1 MPLSPSVET
10 LLSRVW
16 DSITFN
22 RFLTGVGIFFLFL
35 NAKGL
40 PGVWHYRLFK
50 GLFIELVWKRS
61 TTPAPLLDSRGRP
74 RLYSYFVTEC
84 SNPVIECDYNLH
96 KSNST
101 FFSDLD
107 INRTQLMMVH
117 FKHVLSTA
125 SMPGKTKTAN
135 GSGNGQARK
144 KPLMMAMGGVSCL
157 FHREIKPLQRYEIWS
172 RVLAWDEKWVYVVSY
187 FVKKGA
193 LSKDG
198 NFGGGLDLDPKVN
211 SKVVL
216 ASCMA
221 RYVFKEGRIT
231 VKPERV
237 LQECGLLPLPQDEEV
252 VEEKAE
258 KASVGSNWGKE
269 QFEEARQ
276 KGLVTAGKFSGLE
289 VLPLMTGFGESGV
302 LGRYGDL

>member
-1 MPLSPSVET
+1 MALPSSVET
-10 LLSRVW
+10 LLSTVW
-16 DSITFN
+16 DSITIN
-22 RFLTGVGIFFLFL
+22 RLLTGAGIFFLFL

-61 TTPAPLLDSRGRP
+61 TTPAPLLDSQGRP

-107 INRTQLMMVH
+107 INRTQLMMAH

-135 GSGNGQARK
+135 DNGDDQERK
-144 KPLMMAMGGVSCL
+144 RPLMMAMGGVSCL
-157 FHREIKPLQRYEIWS
+157 FHREIKPLQRYEVWS

-187 FVKKGA
+187 FVKKGS
-193 LSKDG
+193 LSRDG
-198 NFGGGLDLDPKVN
+198 NFKGDLDLDPKVN
-211 SKVVL
+211 AKVVL

-237 LQECGLLPLPQDEEV
+237 LQECGLLPLAEDAV
-252 VEEKAE
+252 AGEKAE
-258 KASVGSNWGKE
+258 KASVDSWGKE

-302 LGRYGDL
+302 LGRYSDF

>member
-1 MPLSPSVET
+1 MALSPSVET
-10 LLSRVW
+10 LLNTVW
-16 DSITFN
+16 ESISLTHL
-22 RFLTGVGIFFLFL
+22 LTGAGVLFLFL

-50 GLFIELVWKRS
+50 SLFIELVWKRS
-61 TTPAPLLDSRGRP
+61 TAPAPLLDSQGRP

-107 INRTQLMMVH
+107 INRTQLMIAH

-125 SMPGKTKTAN
+125 SFPGKTRTAN
-135 GSGNGQARK
+135 GNGNEQESKR
-144 KPLMMAMGGVSCL
+144 PLMMALGGVSCL

-187 FVKKGA
+187 FVKKGS
-193 LSKDG
+193 LGRDG
-198 NFGGGLDLDPKVN
+198 NFSGDLDLDPKGN
-211 SKVVL
+211 AKAVL

-221 RYVFKEGRIT
+221 RYVFKEGRLT
-231 VKPERV
+231 VMPERV
-237 LQECGLLPLPQDEEV
+237 LQECGLLPLPEDV
-252 VEEKAE
+252 VVE
-258 KASVGSNWGKE
+258 KASADSWGKE

-276 KGLVTAGKFSGLE
+276 KGMVIAGKFSGLE
-289 VLPLMTGFGESGV
+289 VLPLVTGFRESGV
-302 LGRYGDL
+302 LGRYTDF

>member
-1 MPLSPSVET
+1 MALHPSVEV
-10 LLSRVW
+10 LLSTVW
-16 DSITFN
+16 NSITISRLF
-22 RFLTGVGIFFLFL
+22 TGAGIFFLFL

-61 TTPAPLLDSRGRP
+61 TTPAPLLDSQGRP

-84 SNPVIECDYNLH
+84 RNPVIECDYNLH

-107 INRTQLMMVH
+107 INRTQLMMAH

-125 SMPGKTKTAN
+125 SMPRKTKTAN
-135 GSGNGQARK
+135 GNGSGQERK
-144 KPLMMAMGGVSCL
+144 KPLIMAMGGVSCL

-172 RVLAWDEKWVYVVSY
+172 HVLAWDEKWVYVVSY

-198 NFGGGLDLDPKVN
+198 NVSGDLDHDSKVN

-237 LQECGLLPLPQDEEV
+237 LQECGLLPLLQDDEV
-252 VEEKAE
+252 VGEKSE
-258 KASVGSNWGKE
+258 KSSIGSSWGKE

-276 KGLVTAGKFSGLE
+276 KGLVTASKFSGLE

-302 LGRYGDL
+302 LGRYGDF